1 MALPQRLGNRGVPMQ
16 MHWKVHSADAGAG
29 GERKRDNY
37 QGRAGQT
44 GARTKV
50 ARKAREGRSDTVLTG
65 WHGEEGRNTER

>member
-44 GARTKV
+44 GAGTKV
-50 ARKAREGRSDTVLTG
+50 ARKAREGRSGTVLAGTRKKAG
-65 WHGEEGRNTER
+65 TQKR